1 MARLC
6 APDVRYAE
14 VENQRD
20 MHKINELRHQT
31 TFPHFIERNV
41 PYEGF
46 TWREWAINLLLI
58 TSMFWA
64 HSNTYYRWWRSC
76 VTCRQRRRFQS
87 FYILKEFSCL
97 RLEDM
102 KEVVKSYIAL
112 CEGFTKLTHLDS
124 IVVSLFVNNE
134 TAVLSKNVWSLQ
146 QMAPD
151 MCLR

>member
-1 MARLC
+1 MRTRCKICRGWEPKRHAQNKWIETPNNFSPLHWKKC
-6 APDVRYAE
+6 A
-14 VENQRD
+14 
-20 MHKINELRHQT
+20 IW
-31 TFPHFIERNV
+31 
-41 PYEGF
+41 GF
-46 TWREWAINLLLI
+46 YLREWAINLLLI

-102 KEVVKSYIAL
+102 KEVVKRYIAL

-124 IVVSLFVNNE
+124 IAVSLFVNNE